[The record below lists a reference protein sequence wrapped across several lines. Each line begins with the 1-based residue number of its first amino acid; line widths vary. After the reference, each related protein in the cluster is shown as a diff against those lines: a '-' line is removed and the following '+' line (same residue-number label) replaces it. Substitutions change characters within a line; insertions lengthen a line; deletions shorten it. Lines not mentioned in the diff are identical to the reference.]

1 MSIKKVFK
9 RNKITLTKYSKRTI
23 LYSNETES
31 EVRRMKDKK
40 IARKSQIM
48 YFRAKDVMILLTYK
62 KDTKRQNTHQKQE
75 AT

>member
-1 MSIKKVFK
+1 MMERKLDKEA
-9 RNKITLTKYSKRTI
+9 TI

-48 YFRAKDVMILLTYK
+48 YFRAKDVVVSLSYK
-62 KDTKRQNTHQKQE
+62 KDTKTRSNPQKQKE
-75 AT
+75 VFE

>member
-1 MSIKKVFK
+1 
-9 RNKITLTKYSKRTI
+9 
-23 LYSNETES
+23 
-31 EVRRMKDKK
+31 MKDKK

-62 KDTKRQNTHQKQE
+62 KDTKSQNTHQKQE

>member
-1 MSIKKVFK
+1 MDIDTSIKNQNLSAEDAK
-9 RNKITLTKYSKRTI
+9 RS
-23 LYSNETES
+23 
-31 EVRRMKDKK
+31 
-40 IARKSQIM
+40 ARKSQIM

>member
-1 MSIKKVFK
+1 MMERKLDKEA
-9 RNKITLTKYSKRTI
+9 TI

-48 YFRAKDVMILLTYK
+48 YFRAKDVMTYK

>member
-1 MSIKKVFK
+1 MMERKLDKEA
-9 RNKITLTKYSKRTI
+9 TI

-48 YFRAKDVMILLTYK
+48 YFCAKDVMILLTYK